1 MTVTCICKFENKDA
15 SFYSG
20 KTMSGTVSLT
30 FTKPI
35 SIKGCYF
42 LLICENCDL

>member
-1 MTVTCICKFENKDA
+1 MTVTCVCKFENKDE

-30 FTKPI
+30 FTKQI

-42 LLICENCDL
+42 LLICEL